1 MARTS
6 SPCHFW
12 CFSFFASGSELC
24 KAQETRG
31 SKFTREF
38 GKNSTVY
45 CFVASGNKV
54 QLHSQENEIYLTF
67 SKSYSSRDSF
77 FIMQFYFFTK
87 TIDIKSA
94 LGIIMQ
100 IEKILLNIS

>member
-1 MARTS
+1 MPKLNQITVFIEKRLERNVQAT
-6 SPCHFW
+6 
-12 CFSFFASGSELC
+12 
-24 KAQETRG
+24 
-31 SKFTREF
+31 F
-38 GKNSTVY
+38 GAFRFLRVGGTH
-45 CFVASGNKV
+45 V